1 MNRGFYTILAAQ
13 FFSAL
18 ADNALLFAAIALLRD
33 MNAPEWQ
40 TPVLQQFFV
49 FAYIV
54 LAPFVGPFADS
65 LPKGRVMFISNAIK
79 IGGCITMLAGMQ
91 PLYAYGLVGVG
102 AAMYSPAKYGILT
115 EYLPAARLV
124 LANGWMEGL
133 TVLSIILG
141 AIVGGVMIGDG
152 FAHWMAGSFAFLGA
166 VPLLDTAPEI
176 AILLI
181 LLLYLVAALINLYIP
196 RVVPDH
202 KTPLRDPLFLLRDFW
217 RSFIQLWRDPLG
229 QVSLAVTTLFWGTGA
244 TLRLIVLLW
253 AGAALGFDVE
263 KATQLTAVVAVG
275 IATGSVLAARFV
287 KLERAVRVLPV
298 GILMGA
304 IVLTMVL
311 ITDWRAAL
319 VLLTVIG
326 VAGGFFV
333 VPMNALLQHRGH
345 LIMGAG
351 HSIAVQN
358 FNENLSILALL
369 GVYALMLRADVS
381 LNTIIVSFGLL
392 LMVTMTVLWRR
403 HSHSQDDPGATD
415 R

>member
-1 MNRGFYTILAAQ
+1 M
-13 FFSAL
+13 
-18 ADNALLFAAIALLRD
+18 
-33 MNAPEWQ
+33 P
-40 TPVLQQFFV
+40 
-49 FAYIV
+49 
-54 LAPFVGPFADS
+54 
-65 LPKGRVMFISNAIK
+65 
-79 IGGCITMLAGMQ
+79 IT
-91 PLYAYGLVGVG
+91 V
-102 AAMYSPAKYGILT
+102 SST
-115 EYLPAARLV
+115 SAARQSV
-124 LANGWMEGL
+124 ISTIASTIAPIRMPTGSTRTARSSL
-133 TVLSIILG
+133 TNRAASTEPV
-141 AIVGGVMIGDG
+141 AMPTATTAVNWV
-152 FAHWMAGSFAFLGA
+152 AFS
-166 VPLLDTAPEI
+166 TS
-176 AILLI
+176 
-181 LLLYLVAALINLYIP
+181 N
-196 RVVPDH
+196 
-202 KTPLRDPLFLLRDFW
+202 
-217 RSFIQLWRDPLG
+217 
-229 QVSLAVTTLFWGTGA
+229 
-244 TLRLIVLLW
+244 LIVLLW
-253 AGAALGFDVE
+253 ASAALGFDVE

-403 HSHSQDDPGATD
+403 HCHSQDDPGATG
-415 R
+415 